1 MKTKFL
7 ILLTISLLI
16 TCAIATN
23 PSPERHKEAFKNK
36 IYQYLHEPLSE
47 TLSNTKTIQDES
59 IFALE
64 MLVGNT
70 IYETLVDNL
79 VSSENYILFSLTQIS
94 IAGESKII
102 GYGLFGNVYLDKSL
116 DKAFEQFLNEN
127 KQLKDKGKQKQKRT
141 NT

>member
-1 MKTKFL
+1 MKTKFI

-16 TCAIATN
+16 ICAIATN

-59 IFALE
+59 IFTLE

-102 GYGLFGNVYLDKSL
+102 GYGFLGNVMPH
-116 DKAFEQFLNEN
+116 
-127 KQLKDKGKQKQKRT
+127 
-141 NT
+141 